1 MASSPTVRPVA
12 TAVSRQDSS
21 PPRPC
26 RRCAVASVKEN
37 SYGPVSTRVPGGCV
51 VSRSVRCSNPPS
63 RQTAV
68 TRSATTRSPTA
79 TIALA
84 GIVRVGVGG
93 VRAATGGGGTL
104 SGADTRVSLG
114 RNGAQREG
122 RVLSCRRASGSSAAI
137 DLRASPTVQSPR
149 VRIGSPAPPSSDP
162 QGGLQPAPRPSLHPQ
177 TPLSGPDFPS
187 WTGRLDAPVQNSSN
201 HSVWLARDRRA
212 VHRPGSGQGW
222 AAHP

>member
-84 GIVRVGVGG
+84 GIVRWEWE
-93 VRAATGGGGTL
+93 AYAP
-104 SGADTRVSLG
+104 
-114 RNGAQREG
+114 QREEEA
-122 RVLSCRRASGSSAAI
+122 RYPVPTPAS
-137 DLRASPTVQSPR
+137 V
-149 VRIGSPAPPSSDP
+149 
-162 QGGLQPAPRPSLHPQ
+162 
-177 TPLSGPDFPS
+177 
-187 WTGRLDAPVQNSSN
+187 
-201 HSVWLARDRRA
+201 
-212 VHRPGSGQGW
+212 
-222 AAHP
+222 